1 MLLRFYDLTHG
12 HILLDGRDLRTLN
25 INWLRSKIGF
35 VQQEPIL
42 FDRTIAE
49 NIAYG
54 INDRKVSR
62 EEIYEVAKQANIHD
76 DIIAFPQVNILYFKA
91 E

>member
-1 MLLRFYDLTHG
+1 M
-12 HILLDGRDLRTLN
+12 DGKELRTLN
-25 INWLRSKIGF
+25 INWLRSIIGF

-54 INDRKVSR
+54 INDRKVSV
-62 EEIYEVAKQANIHD
+62 EEIHEVAKQANIHD
-76 DIIAFPQVNILYFKA
+76 EIIQFPLVNILCLRI

>member
-1 MLLRFYDLTHG
+1 VTNGY
-12 HILLDGRDLRTLN
+12 IYLDGHDLRTLN
-25 INWLRSKIGF
+25 INWLRSIIGF

-54 INDRKVSR
+54 INDRIVTD
-62 EEIYEVAKQANIHD
+62 EEIYQVAKQANIHD
-76 DIIAFPQVNILYFKA
+76 IIIAFPQVNILVFEKEKSYSFD
-91 E
+91 

>member
-1 MLLRFYDLTHG
+1 
-12 HILLDGRDLRTLN
+12 LDGQDLRTLN
-25 INWLRSKIGF
+25 ISWLRSIIGF

-42 FDRTIAE
+42 FNRTIAE

-54 INDRKVSR
+54 INDREVST
-62 EEIYEVAKQANIHD
+62 EEIYEVAQQANIHD
-76 DIIAFPQVNILYFKA
+76 EIIAFPQVNILYFKL